1 MSIKSLLPAAAAMA
15 VAALALT
22 GCTQNNAA
30 PAESS
35 SPTAPAA
42 TSAPAGSSSEA
53 PAGTG
58 EAPAPSSQAPAAA
71 PTAAAQDAA
80 GTLTV
85 NESNE
90 HVSVP
95 AGTTMIIVNG
105 SNNHIDGG
113 ALAEITVSGS
123 NNAIDVESVQHV
135 SLTGSNNTIE
145 YKKGNAPQ
153 VSDMGANNEV
163 SMGD

>member
-1 MSIKSLLPAAAAMA
+1 MPIPIVITNRIEQSTNCQL
-15 VAALALT
+15 
-22 GCTQNNAA
+22 G
-30 PAESS
+30 
-35 SPTAPAA
+35 
-42 TSAPAGSSSEA
+42 
-53 PAGTG
+53 
-58 EAPAPSSQAPAAA
+58 SSQAPAAA

>member
-1 MSIKSLLPAAAAMA
+1 MSIKSLLPAAAAVAM
-15 VAALALT
+15 AALALT

-35 SPTAPAA
+35 SPAAPAA
-42 TSAPAGSSSEA
+42 TSAPAGSSS
-53 PAGTG
+53 

-135 SLTGSNNTIE
+135 SLTGSNNAIE